1 MRWCAAARRTA
12 RVCWCSLAAKVHF
25 DDRRWRSL
33 LEAIK
38 GDPARVRVGVLAKTA
53 HDHPPGSNA
62 KGEISLME
70 LAAIHEFGSPAAGI
84 PERSFIR
91 STVNGKRA
99 EINGHIEKIVG
110 GAMKKLLAREVLHSH
125 DVREAVKHSLGLL
138 GTRVAAMMRAT
149 IRARQTTG
157 PEAQALKPATI
168 ARKGS
173 TLPLVDTG
181 QMINAIT
188 YEVVDGHEGGVE

>member
-1 MRWCAAARRTA
+1 MG
-12 RVCWCSLAAKVHF
+12 AKVHF

-38 GDPARVRVGVLAKTA
+38 GDPARVRVGVLSGTTHITGDKDTHAVRKAAGKAGT
-53 HDHPPGSNA
+53 
-62 KGEISLME
+62 EISMLE

-91 STVNGKRA
+91 STIENKRV
-99 EINGHIEKIVG
+99 EINESIEKIVG
-110 GAMKKLLAREVLHSH
+110 SAMKRLLAQETLHASE
-125 DVREAVKHSLGLL
+125 VRESVKHSLGLL
-138 GTRVAAMMRAT
+138 GTKLVAMMRAT
-149 IRARQTTG
+149 IRQRQTTG
-157 PEAQALKPATI
+157 PAPQALRPATI

-181 QMINAIT
+181 QLINAIT
-188 YEVVDGHEGGVE
+188 YEVVDGTGRAGGESGGGGE